1 MDETSSL
8 KDDARWVRSLR
19 FATPPP
25 LGPCPQP
32 EAVHTASRERLKDA
46 LHAVVFS
53 PARCQGYPT
62 AKKVHFCQK
71 RCCPPH
77 VFWHACINCRKTS
90 VFFWRGVPLLGVE
103 AACRLGSIALPLIYY
118 LLTLPAQGIELAIT
132 VQFLDSHLKNMHHNT
147 SMRNRRPGDRS
158 SPSEESALS
167 QIIFPYGVGIDTHSG
182 FIQVCVIWHTG
193 RKGGEQEVPR
203 YLVPWSR
210 LAAAGPEC

>member
-1 MDETSSL
+1 M
-8 KDDARWVRSLR
+8 
-19 FATPPP
+19 
-25 LGPCPQP
+25 
-32 EAVHTASRERLKDA
+32 
-46 LHAVVFS
+46 
-53 PARCQGYPT
+53 
-62 AKKVHFCQK
+62 
-71 RCCPPH
+71 
-77 VFWHACINCRKTS
+77 
-90 VFFWRGVPLLGVE
+90 PLLGVE

-132 VQFLDSHLKNMHHNT
+132 VQFLDSYLKNMHHNT